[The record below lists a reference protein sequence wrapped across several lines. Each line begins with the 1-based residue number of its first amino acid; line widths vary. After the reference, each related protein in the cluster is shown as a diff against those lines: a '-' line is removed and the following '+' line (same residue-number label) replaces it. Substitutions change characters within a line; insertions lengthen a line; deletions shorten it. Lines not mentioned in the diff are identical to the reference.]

1 MKKKLLIMITL
12 LMLFSLASCTFE
24 KPEDKAA
31 AFLDAVKTDNT
42 EVLKG
47 YVDNKYVNI
56 LVNATGDKKTL
67 AAIKKGIFKNLEYSV
82 SAAEK
87 NEDGSVT
94 LKVNVKNLDFSE
106 VMKDYDAESYSY
118 VIDNL
123 YAGKLNR
130 KHLNEKSLKILLKA
144 VKEALKEKKK
154 YSKEVVVTLKENDHN
169 AYDLIVTDK
178 LMDALS
184 GGFISGLK

>member
-94 LKVNVKNLDFSE
+94 LKVKVKNLDFSE